1 MTEFSFTKVGDS
13 WSVRVWN
20 GPTTNLAGQTVVV
33 KTKAGAE
40 KQVKLGE
47 IVQTNGRA
55 QVYAIAPDSPKEDT
69 EPDPTLPGADVVPV
83 GRYAIPMSMFAEE
96 TNWLF
101 VRVWR
106 ASRNQKIVKT
116 YLIKALDGELE
127 KGSEVDTKATLAMI
141 VAFGPAKAAQEFGW
155 RTGFCGRC
163 GDRLKNNLS
172 RKLGTGPVCMKKL
185 WSDKDRLRLTRE
197 AREEL
202 RRAGLDP
209 DGKYDS
215 LEAA

>member
-1 MTEFSFTKVGDS
+1 VI
-13 WSVRVWN
+13 
-20 GPTTNLAGQTVVV
+20 V

-47 IVQTNGRA
+47 LVQASGHA
-55 QVYAIAPDSPKEDT
+55 QVYAIAKDDT
-69 EPDPTLPGADVVPV
+69 KPDPTLPGPDVMPA

-106 ASRNQKIVKT
+106 SSRNPGVVKT

-127 KGSEVDTKATLAMI
+127 KGSELDTKGTLNMI

-155 RTGFCGRC
+155 RTGYCGRC
-163 GDRLKNNLS
+163 GDKLKNNLS

-185 WSDKDRLRLTRE
+185 WSDKARLALMKE
-197 AREEL
+197 ARHEL
-202 RRAGLDP
+202 RAAGLDP
-209 DGKYDS
+209 EGAYGS
-215 LEAA
+215 LEAV

>member
-20 GPTTNLAGQTVVV
+20 GPLTNLAGQTVIV

-40 KQVKLGE
+40 KQVK
-47 IVQTNGRA
+47 
-55 QVYAIAPDSPKEDT
+55 
-69 EPDPTLPGADVVPV
+69 
-83 GRYAIPMSMFAEE
+83 
-96 TNWLF
+96 
-101 VRVWR
+101 
-106 ASRNQKIVKT
+106 
-116 YLIKALDGELE
+116 
-127 KGSEVDTKATLAMI
+127 
-141 VAFGPAKAAQEFGW
+141 
-155 RTGFCGRC
+155 FCGRC

-202 RRAGLDP
+202 RSAGLDP

-215 LEAA
+215 LEVA